1 MKAIVEIEFKD
12 LPVERIQQILIEMLS
27 TLKTL
32 QMIDDG
38 KIQIFTPEGV
48 VTEKCILQENK
59 VVA

>member
-38 KIQIFTPEGV
+38 KIQIFAPEGV

>member
-12 LPVERIQQILIEMLS
+12 LPVDRIQQILIEMLS

-32 QMIDDG
+32 EMIDDG
-38 KIQIFTPEGV
+38 KFQIFTPEGV
-48 VTEKCILQENK
+48 VTEKCVLQGNK

>member
-48 VTEKCILQENK
+48 VT
-59 VVA
+59 

>member
-1 MKAIVEIEFKD
+1 
-12 LPVERIQQILIEMLS
+12 MLS
-27 TLKTL
+27 KLKTL

-48 VTEKCILQENK
+48 VTEKFILQENK

>member
-12 LPVERIQQILIEMLS
+12 LPVEKIQKILIEILNA
-27 TLKTL
+27 LKASDC
-32 QMIDDG
+32 IEDS
-38 KIQIFTPEGV
+38 KFQIFAPDGV

>member
-27 TLKTL
+27 KLKTL
-32 QMIDDG
+32 KMIDDG

>member
-32 QMIDDG
+32 KMIDDG

-48 VTEKCILQENK
+48 VTKKCILQENK

>member
-12 LPVERIQQILIEMLS
+12 LPVERIQQIIIEMLS
-27 TLKTL
+27 KLKTL
-32 QMIDDG
+32 KMIDDG

>member
-32 QMIDDG
+32 EMIDEG
-38 KIQIFTPEGV
+38 KFQIFTPDGV
-48 VTEKCILQENK
+48 VTEKCIFEENK

>member
-1 MKAIVEIEFKD
+1 

-27 TLKTL
+27 KLKTL